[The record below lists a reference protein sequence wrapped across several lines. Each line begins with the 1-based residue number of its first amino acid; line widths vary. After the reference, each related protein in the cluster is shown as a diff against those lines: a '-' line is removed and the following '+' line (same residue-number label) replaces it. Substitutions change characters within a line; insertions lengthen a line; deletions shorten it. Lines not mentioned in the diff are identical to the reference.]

1 MYLLG
6 PTLVHVP
13 LPVISGGGSM
23 SGDQKAERV
32 KKLAKAFSHRD
43 ETGVGEEV
51 RRLLGGHT

>member
-6 PTLVHVP
+6 PTLVH
-13 LPVISGGGSM
+13 LPFPVFSGRGSM

-51 RRLLGGHT
+51 RRWLRGHT